1 MVAIALSIGMAS
13 VAAGSGEETL
23 FKSMCAPCHPD
34 GGNIIKPAKTLK
46 RIKNSSRII
55 KKVRTGGGGMPS
67 FDTKAIS
74 DTDVKQL
81 ADYIIKTFKK

>member
-1 MVAIALSIGMAS
+1 MAS
-13 VAAGSGEETL
+13 TAAVAAGNGGDTL

-34 GGNIIKPAKTLK
+34 GGNIIKPTKTLK
-46 RIKNSSRII
+46 GMKSSGRII
-55 KKVRTGGGGMPS
+55 KKVRTGGGGMPG

-81 ADYIIKTFKK
+81 ADYIIKTFEK